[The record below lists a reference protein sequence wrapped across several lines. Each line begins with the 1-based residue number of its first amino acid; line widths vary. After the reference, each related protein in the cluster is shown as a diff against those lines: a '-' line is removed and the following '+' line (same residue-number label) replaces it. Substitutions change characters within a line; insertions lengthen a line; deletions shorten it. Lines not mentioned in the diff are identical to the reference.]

1 MASKK
6 NIEKR
11 KALQGERMI
20 EMRIYFWT
28 NDLVKGAGIIR
39 PKHAWSSGMIRLEK
53 NKSHGIVPGRTIPF
67 HSLLDL
73 PSVIEK
79 VLIAQ
84 GITLH
89 ATRKMKKYLDL
100 HG

>member
-1 MASKK
+1 MAANKH
-6 NIEKR
+6 IENR

-28 NDLVKGAGIIR
+28 NDLAKGAGVIR

-53 NKSHGIVPGRTIPF
+53 NKSYGIVPGRTLPF
-67 HSLLDL
+67 HSLMDL
-73 PSVIEK
+73 PSIIEK

-89 ATRKMKKYLDL
+89 ATRKMRKYLDP
-100 HG
+100 H